1 MEIENI
7 PQNDWELM
15 DDYYQKDNEM
25 PELRI
30 EDFMD
35 EETSEN
41 SSFGEVQ
48 AAQKARIDKIV
59 EDVHQVLLLAK
70 DGKTVEEIAAE
81 LGLKSQ
87 YVYDIQVSA
96 QGFREDDEIAVAHLV
111 HMSMDEQLIA
121 KQNLYFI
128 LQLYF

>member
-30 EDFMD
+30 ED
-35 EETSEN
+35 TSEN

-111 HMSMDEQLIA
+111 HISMDE
-121 KQNLYFI
+121 
-128 LQLYF
+128 

>member
-48 AAQKARIDKIV
+48 AAVCI
-59 EDVHQVLLLAK
+59 
-70 DGKTVEEIAAE
+70 
-81 LGLKSQ
+81 
-87 YVYDIQVSA
+87 
-96 QGFREDDEIAVAHLV
+96 
-111 HMSMDEQLIA
+111 
-121 KQNLYFI
+121 
-128 LQLYF
+128 

>member
-25 PELRI
+25 PELRL

-41 SSFGEVQ
+41 SSFGEIQ

-111 HMSMDEQLIA
+111 EMSMDEQLIT
-121 KQNLYFI
+121 KQNLYF
-128 LQLYF
+128 LL

>member
-25 PELRI
+25 PELRL

-41 SSFGEVQ
+41 SSFGEIQ

-111 HMSMDEQLIA
+111 EMSMDE
-121 KQNLYFI
+121 
-128 LQLYF
+128 